1 MPRHSPRGCINSG
14 GGVAWLAHEKKKKIK
29 KSRRRR
35 PTKLPDHH
43 RRVRGHQIGRRGRR
57 RRRGGGGGGLD
68 LGERGG
74 DLMLWGC
81 GSLSLSLSLYL
92 GGSGFGGVARRGEER
107 SGAEMAGDELVSWG
121 CGALVR
127 RTNATFASV
136 GSFFAWSKACWYT
149 SFKRTGF
156 CTIALE
162 GIGFFRQLQRLLPH
176 FL

>member
-81 GSLSLSLSLYL
+81 GSLSLSLSLSR
-92 GGSGFGGVARRGEER
+92 GEWVWWRSTERRGEER
-107 SGAEMAGDELVSWG
+107 SGDGGGWARVVRLWCSRATNECHLCFCWFLFCLEQSLLV
-121 CGALVR
+121 
-127 RTNATFASV
+127 
-136 GSFFAWSKACWYT
+136 
-149 SFKRTGF
+149 
-156 CTIALE
+156 
-162 GIGFFRQLQRLLPH
+162 H
-176 FL
+176 FI